1 MSAIERF
8 GCAEILRKEK
18 ATLDAELEIKT
29 KSVTDPSGNREFVL
43 DNLKWFVWKGQI
55 CVNTGPLKSGKVMDT
70 TLLENAIFY
79 KLNQIMKK

>member
-8 GCAEILRKEK
+8 GCVEILRKEK

-43 DNLKWFVWKGQI
+43 DNLKVVSVEGTDL
-55 CVNTGPLKSGKVMDT
+55 C
-70 TLLENAIFY
+70 
-79 KLNQIMKK
+79 